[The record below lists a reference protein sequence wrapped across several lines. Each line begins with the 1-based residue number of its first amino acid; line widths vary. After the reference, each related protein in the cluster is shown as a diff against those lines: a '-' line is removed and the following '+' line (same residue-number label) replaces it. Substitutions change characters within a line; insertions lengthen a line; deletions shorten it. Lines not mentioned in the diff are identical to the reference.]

1 MDTSNLT
8 KPSFDAITFGSLKL
22 MIGDVMALVTALE
35 IHEVPN
41 RHGSMAVTVMVQEQ
55 EKDYILYEGDGSV
68 SLFYNQDG
76 KLKPLFQGIVIRM
89 EVTAE
94 GETYFISL
102 EVNTDSYMMDIHS
115 YNRSFQDIGMSSHQL
130 VQLILTF
137 YQGSQ
142 ALIAIPDQPIGQIV
156 VQYQE
161 TSWEFLKR
169 FVSAYGACLYVD
181 SASLGIRLRIG
192 PQDLKE
198 QVKWDHLS
206 YTVKRNIAPK
216 DVDKQ
221 LKHQV
226 VYLVE
231 AYDVLPLGAQVQFH
245 NQNLYIGNIY
255 RYIKEGLLIN
265 QYQLLFKEGLT
276 IKKYHNP
283 LISGISVNGSVTSI
297 QRNKVQVQLE
307 TDVLPVWQNQ
317 YCFPFSTVAASP
329 DGSGWYCM
337 PKAGDP
343 VRIFFPVSDEKEG
356 YAITNIKG
364 QPSPSQ
370 DSPMGNPDTKNIMT
384 PDGKTVTFIANGI
397 LMSVGD
403 GKGSVTLTND
413 GKAEIKSEEDIEICA
428 AEELYITADG
438 SLHISAGVKIEIT
451 SDEGSSI
458 RITEEHVEVNATIIG
473 NN

>member
-41 RHGSMAVTVMVQEQ
+41 QHGSMSVTVMVQEE
-55 EKDYILYEGDGSV
+55 EKDSILYEGNGAV
-68 SLFYNQDG
+68 FLFYYQEG
-76 KLKPLFQGIVIRM
+76 QLKPLFQGIVIRM
-89 EVTAE
+89 EVMAD

-102 EVNTDSYMMDIHS
+102 EVKTDSYMMGIHA

-130 VQLILTF
+130 VQLILAF
-137 YQGSQ
+137 YLGSQ
-142 ALIAIPDQPIGQIV
+142 ALMGIPDQPIGQIV

-181 SASLGIRLRIG
+181 STSLGIRLRIG
-192 PQDLKE
+192 TQDLKE
-198 QVKWDHLS
+198 EVRWDHLP
-206 YTVKRNIAPK
+206 YRVMRNMAPR
-216 DVDKQ
+216 DVDME

-231 AYDVLPLGAQVQFH
+231 AYDILPLGAQVQFH
-245 NQNLYIGNIY
+245 NQNLYIGRID
-255 RYIKEGLLIN
+255 RYIKDGLLIN
-265 QYQLLFKEGLT
+265 RYQLFFKERLT
-276 IKKYHNP
+276 VKKYHNP
-283 LISGISVNGSVTSI
+283 FISGISVNGSVTSI
-297 QRNKVQVQLE
+297 QRNKVQVLLE
-307 TDVLPVWQNQ
+307 TDILPVWKNQ
-317 YCFPFSTVAASP
+317 YCFPFSTVAASS

-337 PKAGDP
+337 PKIGDP

-384 PDGKTVTFIANGI
+384 PDGKTVTFIENGI

-413 GKAEIKSEEDIEICA
+413 GKAEIQSEEDIEICA
-428 AEELYITADG
+428 AEDLYITADG
-438 SLHISAGVKIEIT
+438 GLHISAGVKIEMT

-458 RITEEHVEVNATIIG
+458 RITEELVEVNATIIG